1 MKKRKR
7 DIFTFIEAVPNWFEA
22 GEGSTTTSE
31 RGEEDTNWAQGRE
44 GPTESVAGDTV
55 TEVANWASGREGPVE
70 YVAGTT
76 VTGVANWASGREGP
90 SEYVAGEVA
99 IRAAHVAQGRGLVHK
114 AGTENTPRSEV
125 QPQSTLTA
133 EVNEWLIA
141 TRPPDNQILTEPEP
155 VTTVDLDDTRSRA
168 LNAFWSLF
176 KAASY
181 EEW

>member
-55 TEVANWASGREGPVE
+55 TEVANWASGREGP
-70 YVAGTT
+70 
-76 VTGVANWASGREGP
+76 

-114 AGTENTPRSEV
+114 TGTENTPRSEV

-133 EVNEWLIA
+133 EVNEWLTA

-155 VTTVDLDDTRSRA
+155 VTTMDLDDTRSRA
-168 LNAFWSLF
+168 LNAFWSLL